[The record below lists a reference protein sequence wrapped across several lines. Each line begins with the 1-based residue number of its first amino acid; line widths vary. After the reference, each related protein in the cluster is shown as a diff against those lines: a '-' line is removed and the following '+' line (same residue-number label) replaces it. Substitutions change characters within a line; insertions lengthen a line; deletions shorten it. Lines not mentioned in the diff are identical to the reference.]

1 MFSYRSRDVIGMEDA
16 MEITADAIIQL
27 SDGELLETYRKS
39 LRLYAEKKFARDTER
54 GRIAWQGARFFVT
67 SRGGV
72 TERQMALEASE
83 DFAKK
88 NQVVREMTLDLDLL
102 KADVDVLALAFRV
115 RGADPSEKSER

>member
-1 MFSYRSRDVIGMEDA
+1 
-16 MEITADAIIQL
+16 MEITAEAMIHL
-27 SDGELLETYRKS
+27 PEGELLETYRKS

-67 SRGGV
+67 CKGGV

-83 DFAKK
+83 DFAKR
-88 NQVVREMTLDLDLL
+88 NQQVREMTLDLDLL

-115 RGADPSEKSER
+115 RGTAPFEKTEQ

>member
-1 MFSYRSRDVIGMEDA
+1 
-16 MEITADAIIQL
+16 MEITADAMIQL

-115 RGADPSEKSER
+115 RGVAAAEKTER

>member
-1 MFSYRSRDVIGMEDA
+1 MFPYRSRDVIGMEDA
-16 MEITADAIIQL
+16 MEITADAMIQL

-115 RGADPSEKSER
+115 RGTTARASE